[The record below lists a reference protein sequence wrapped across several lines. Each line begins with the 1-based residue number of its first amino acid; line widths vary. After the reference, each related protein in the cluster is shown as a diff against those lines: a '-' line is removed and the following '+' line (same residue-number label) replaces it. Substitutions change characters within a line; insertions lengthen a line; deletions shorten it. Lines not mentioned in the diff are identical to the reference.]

1 MKKLLFTLVFLFG
14 AFTMMNAQT
23 NLRISLPNG
32 EQRTFQ
38 INEEDVRFPCCNE
51 IVNYQAEGESSQ
63 RWSFPVNWWIVDFS
77 SGQVLDSGSFI
88 MSGNA
93 TNMCGIIT
101 SLENLF
107 GLNIG
112 GC

>member
-14 AFTMMNAQT
+14 AFTMINAQT

-63 RWSFPVNWWIVDFS
+63 RWSFPVYWWTDE
-77 SGQVLDSGSFI
+77 GSGSFT

-93 TNMCGIIT
+93 TNMCGIIFA
-101 SLENLF
+101 LENIF
-107 GLNIG
+107 DLNIG